1 MSDQKLHTFNIINI
15 NYNII
20 LLQMCRANPYE
31 VCVLPLQMVMQ
42 LCFSICEGLLQNGCC
57 MFVLGTF
64 VAGSFLLDLLI
75 P

>member
-1 MSDQKLHTFNIINI
+1 MIDQKLHTFNIINI

-31 VCVLPLQMVMQ
+31 VCVLPLQMVTQ
-42 LCFSICEGLLQNGCC
+42 LCFSICEGLLQDGS